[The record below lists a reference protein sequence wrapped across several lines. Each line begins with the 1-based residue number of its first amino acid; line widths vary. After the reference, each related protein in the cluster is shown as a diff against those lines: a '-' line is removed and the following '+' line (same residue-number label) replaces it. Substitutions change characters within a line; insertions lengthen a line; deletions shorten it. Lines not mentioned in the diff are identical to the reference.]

1 MMDQLPE
8 AVVELLRAHEARQTA
23 LIAQVDQL
31 QASVREMEQWMN
43 MCEELKSQ
51 DV

>member
-1 MMDQLPE
+1 MVELPK
-8 AVVELLRAHEARQTA
+8 AVVELLAAYEARQVA
-23 LIAQVDQL
+23 LVAQVDQL
-31 QASVREMEQWMN
+31 AAAVREMEQWMN

>member
-1 MMDQLPE
+1 MVELPKE
-8 AVVELLRAHEARQTA
+8 VVELLKAHEARQTA

-31 QASVREMEQWMN
+31 SASIREIEAWMN
-43 MCEELKSQ
+43 MVEELKS

>member
-1 MMDQLPE
+1 MDQLPE
-8 AVVELLRAHEARQTA
+8 AVVELLRAHEARQIG

-31 QASVREMEQWMN
+31 AAAVREMEAWMN
-43 MCEELKSQ
+43 MCEEMKS